1 MNSKLLDFVFKYG
14 SLIVIGLVIIFFSL
28 WNEYFFTYAN
38 LTDILRSIAITAFV
52 ALGVTFSLTV
62 DGFDLS
68 VGSTVSMTTVFSA
81 ALMVWYQMPLVVV
94 IIASLAV
101 GAAVG
106 LINALLIV
114 RIRIPD
120 MLATLAMLYIVSGVH
135 RTFTKGYSIYNNMA
149 MQDGSTAPGQIS
161 ASFLWLGQGKLLG
174 IPVTVLLMAVAFVL
188 VYLFFKYTRFGRQME
203 MTGGNEEAAR
213 LSGVRVRRIRTA
225 AYVLAGIFASIGGIL
240 FAARTGSGQ
249 VDAGAPVL
257 MEAVAAVFIGYSVL
271 GAGRPNVIGTFF
283 GALLIGVLLNGL
295 TMMRVQYYTNDII
308 KGGVLVLA
316 LSVTFIHLNRRKA
329 G

>member
-1 MNSKLLDFVFKYG
+1 MNSKWLDFVFKYG

-28 WNEYFFTYAN
+28 WDEHFFTYAN
-38 LTDILRSIAITAFV
+38 LSDILRSIAITAFV
-52 ALGVTFSLTV
+52 AIGVTFSLTV

-94 IIASLAV
+94 LIASLAV
-101 GAAVG
+101 GAVVG
-106 LINALLIV
+106 LVNALLIV

-161 ASFLWLGQGKLLG
+161 PSFLWLGQGEVLG
-174 IPVTVLLMAVAFVL
+174 IPVPVLLMVVAFVL

-271 GAGRPNVIGTFF
+271 GAGRPNVVGTFF

-316 LSVTFIHLNRRKA
+316 LSATFIHLNRRKT